1 MADAQQAA
9 EAAARIGADNKAQ
22 FLVDDDGVCIE
33 ASLGAS
39 RLLGRSRE
47 DLIGVRLLELF
58 DPSSVARVGR
68 AWHEVRDGGGKVGS
82 FALRAPAFGDRVAV
96 TVMPSVL
103 PGRHIVRLDPRVARA
118 QRGASPNEQPRMP
131 SAREAQVLTLL
142 TQGASDREIARSL
155 EVSPATVQTH
165 VRNAK
170 SKLGA
175 RTRAQAVAIAIQR
188 GLISIEP
195 GGESRS

>member
-9 EAAARIGADNKAQ
+9 DAAARMGADNRAQ

-47 DLIGVRLLELF
+47 DLIGMPLLELF
-58 DPSSVARVGR
+58 EPSSVTPVDQ

-82 FALRAPAFGDRVAV
+82 FALRAPAAAAHVAA

-103 PGRHIVRLDPRVARA
+103 PGRHIVRLDPGVARA
-118 QRGASPNEQPRMP
+118 EPSASPHEQPRMP

-155 EVSPATVQTH
+155 RVSPATVQTH

-195 GGESRS
+195 ARGE